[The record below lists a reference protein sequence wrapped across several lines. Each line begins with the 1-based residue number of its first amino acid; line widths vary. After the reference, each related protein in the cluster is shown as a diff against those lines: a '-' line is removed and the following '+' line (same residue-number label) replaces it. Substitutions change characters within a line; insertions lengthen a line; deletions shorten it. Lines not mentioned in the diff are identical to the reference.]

1 MKVKAISR
9 GHYIDSETNETKQIE
24 KSMIVDVSDEELLH
38 LEGYAATNY
47 LYDKCD
53 SAWNIMALSREYE
66 IIEDGLAKDIPYLH
80 HPFVKSRKCGINS
93 TRNTSSKFTDL
104 LNS

>member
-9 GHYIDSETNETKQIE
+9 GYYTDSETKRTKQIE
-24 KSMIVDVSDEELLH
+24 KSMIVDVPDEELLH

-53 SAWNIMALSREYE
+53 SAWDVMALSREYE
-66 IIEDGLAKDIPYLH
+66 IIEDSLAKDIPYLQ
-80 HPFVKSRKCGINS
+80 HPFDTVEEMREFLQRPEVISE
-93 TRNTSSKFTDL
+93 FEEV
-104 LNS
+104 

>member
-9 GHYIDSETNETKQIE
+9 GHYIDPETNQTKQIE
-24 KSMIVDVSDEELLH
+24 KFMIVDVPDEELLH
-38 LEGYAATNY
+38 LEGYAATNH

-66 IIEDGLAKDIPYLH
+66 IIEEGLAKDIPYLKQ
-80 HPFVKSRKCGINS
+80 PFENVEEMREFLQRPEVIAEFDDK
-93 TRNTSSKFTDL
+93 T
-104 LNS
+104 

>member
-80 HPFVKSRKCGINS
+80 HPFETVEEMREYLKRPEVIAEFEK
-93 TRNTSSKFTDL
+93 
-104 LNS
+104 